1 MMKYVKYLTLFTV
14 FLLSST
20 LLGIS
25 GSATSPRYINLQ
37 YQPSTHTLKVTVIHF
52 SPAVKIHYVYRI
64 AIEKNGELYQAY
76 LYEKQPGV
84 FLLKYTYNVSVNPG
98 DTLTVSAY
106 CILWGYL
113 SKTKTIATITDS
125 LTIL

>member
-1 MMKYVKYLTLFTV
+1 MMKYVKYLALFTV

-20 LLGIS
+20 LLGIT
-25 GSATSPRYINLQ
+25 GSATSPRYINFQ
-37 YQPSTHTLKVTVIHF
+37 YQPSTHTLKVTVVHF

-125 LTIL
+125 VTNS

>member
-1 MMKYVKYLTLFTV
+1 MKYVKYLAVFTV
-14 FLLSST
+14 FLLSSAF
-20 LLGIS
+20 LGII

-37 YQPSTHTLKVTVIHF
+37 YQPSTHTLKVIVIHF

-113 SKTKTIATITDS
+113 SKTKTIATIADS
-125 LTIL
+125 VTIL